1 MQKTQ
6 LFHSVFF
13 QLKDSSESA
22 TEAFINDCRTYLKDQ
37 PGILSF
43 HTGRIVEEH
52 QRDVNMRDFH
62 VSLHIIFES
71 RQHHDDYQSSE
82 KHNIFVGRNKNNWG
96 TVRVYDAYIQSN

>member
-22 TEAFINDCRTYLKDQ
+22 IEAFINDCRTYLRDH

-43 HTGRIVEEH
+43 HIGRIVEDY
-52 QRDVNMRDFH
+52 QRDVSMRDFH
-62 VSLHIIFES
+62 VSLHIIFENKQS
-71 RQHHDDYQSSE
+71 HDNYQISN
-82 KHNIFVGRNKNNWG
+82 KHTIFVERNKDSWSK
-96 TVRVYDAYIQSN
+96 VRDYDVYIQ